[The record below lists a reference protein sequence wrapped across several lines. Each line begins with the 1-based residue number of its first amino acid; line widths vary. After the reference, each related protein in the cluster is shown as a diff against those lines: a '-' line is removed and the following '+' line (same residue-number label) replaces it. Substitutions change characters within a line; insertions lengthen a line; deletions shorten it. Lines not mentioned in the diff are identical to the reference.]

1 MLTVNE
7 VTEIYYLNDE
17 FTKEF
22 DKTFQKHLLK
32 EDSGKRTRNKPNRL
46 FNSKIMT
53 VLIAF
58 N

>member
-32 EDSGKRTRNKPNRL
+32 TSFKRR
-46 FNSKIMT
+46 
-53 VLIAF
+53 
-58 N
+58 